1 MNCIMILMVSKII
14 IIMFVLF
21 KFDIIVSNSDTMIHK
36 NTLVVDFKIGA
47 KH

>member
-21 KFDIIVSNSDTMIHK
+21 IDIILSNSDTMIHK